1 MAYPT
6 LVNSVM
12 IKLDISSNA
21 LIGDETGNIKNAAVS
36 GDSLDVGMMV
46 QYNGMRC
53 VVTRA
58 VDSDGELKV
67 RSIEGILALCD
78 ALNGNEVMQ
87 ELNLAGTGLEPCS
100 AKSLAQIL
108 PTMT

>member
-1 MAYPT
+1 
-6 LVNSVM
+6 M
-12 IKLDISSNA
+12 IKLDISSNM
-21 LIGDETGNIKNAAVS
+21 LIGDETGYIKKAEVA

-46 QYNGMRC
+46 QYNETRC
-53 VVTRA
+53 VVTKA
-58 VDSDGELKV
+58 VDSGGKLKV

-87 ELNLAGTGLEPCS
+87 ELNLAGTGLELWS